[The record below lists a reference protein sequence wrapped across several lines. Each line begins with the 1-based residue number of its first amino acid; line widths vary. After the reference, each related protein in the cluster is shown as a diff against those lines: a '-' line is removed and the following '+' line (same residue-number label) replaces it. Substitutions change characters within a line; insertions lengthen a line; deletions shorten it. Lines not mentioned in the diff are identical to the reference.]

1 MMWLETC
8 VKCEGS
14 VALSGGAVEFVFFCK
29 IRGVLIHLV
38 CIGGKEKCLVMCQ
51 DIYTHTK
58 AFDGGVHIKQ
68 PALFRAKEGRK
79 CAVEGVGE
87 GHAAGDRKDGCNGN
101 QALALVLGP
110 L

>member
-1 MMWLETC
+1 MTL
-8 VKCEGS
+8 
-14 VALSGGAVEFVFFCK
+14 VFLFLQNS
-29 IRGVLIHLV
+29 GVLIHHV
-38 CIGGKEKCLVMCQ
+38 CIAGKETCLVMCQ

-58 AFDGGVHIKQ
+58 AFDGGVYIKQ

-79 CAVEGVGE
+79 RAVAGVGK
-87 GHAAGDRKDGCNGN
+87 GHAAGDRKDICNGN